1 MIQPQDEVMTS
12 SNMDEAVKTKKLLID
27 NLLTEIVAEKNK
39 QKKQLIKFRRRN
51 NFLKGLTHFANAISV
66 SSLLSS
72 FATNIIGVIIGS
84 ACATISTSA
93 SAINDGLNNADKH
106 LTSRTT
112 YNQLSNLERNTR
124 AQLIRN
130 HFSSQQ
136 IDELVTDINHQLA
149 LINDTILN

>member
-1 MIQPQDEVMTS
+1 MNEPEEQHMNDSIK
-12 SNMDEAVKTKKLLID
+12 NKKILIETLLS
-27 NLLTEIVAEKNK
+27 EIVAEKVK

-51 NFLKGLTHFANAISV
+51 NFLKGLTHFANAVSV

-72 FATNIIGVIIGS
+72 FATNIIGVIIGAS
-84 ACATISTSA
+84 CATISTSA
-93 SAINDGLNNADKH
+93 SAINDGQNNADKH

-112 YNQLSNLERNTR
+112 YNQLANLERNTR

-130 HFSSQQ
+130 HLDSQQ
-136 IDELVTDINHQLA
+136 IDDMVSDINHQLA

>member
-1 MIQPQDEVMTS
+1 MIEPESQ
-12 SNMDEAVKTKKLLID
+12 NMNDLDPIKTKKVLID
-27 NLLTEIVAEKNK
+27 KLLNEICIEKDK
-39 QKKQLIKFRRRN
+39 QKRQLIKYRRRN

-93 SAINDGLNNADKH
+93 SAVNDGQNNQDKH
-106 LTSRTT
+106 LSSRTT

-130 HFSSQQ
+130 HLDSQQ
-136 IDELVTDINHQLA
+136 IDDMVQDINHQLA

>member
-1 MIQPQDEVMTS
+1 MIEPEYQ
-12 SNMDEAVKTKKLLID
+12 NMNDIDLINNKKVLIEKLLH
-27 NLLTEIVAEKNK
+27 EIVLEKDK

-93 SAINDGLNNADKH
+93 SAVNDGQNNQDKH
-106 LTSRTT
+106 LSSRTT

-130 HFSSQQ
+130 HLDSQQ
-136 IDELVTDINHQLA
+136 IDDMVQDINHQLA

>member
-1 MIQPQDEVMTS
+1 M
-12 SNMDEAVKTKKLLID
+12 EATAPLEQHMNDPIKNKKLLID
-27 NLLTEIVAEKNK
+27 NLLKEIVQEKDK
-39 QKKQLIKFRRRN
+39 QKKQLIKYRRRN
-51 NFLKGLTHFANAISV
+51 NFLKGLTHFANAVSV

-72 FATNIIGVIIGS
+72 FATNIIGVIVGS

-93 SAINDGLNNADKH
+93 SAINDGMNNQDKH

-130 HFSSQQ
+130 HLDSQQ
-136 IDELVTDINHQLA
+136 IDDMVTDINHQLA

>member
-1 MIQPQDEVMTS
+1 
-12 SNMDEAVKTKKLLID
+12 MDCPTEQIMCDASTLNNKKVLIDKLLH
-27 NLLTEIVAEKNK
+27 EIVLEKDK
-39 QKKQLIKFRRRN
+39 QKKQLIKYRRRN
-51 NFLKGLTHFANAISV
+51 NFLKGLTHFANAVSV

-84 ACATISTSA
+84 TCATISTSA
-93 SAINDGLNNADKH
+93 SAINDGMNNVDKH

-130 HFSSQQ
+130 HLSSEQ
-136 IDELVTDINHQLA
+136 IDDMVSDINHQLA

>member
-1 MIQPQDEVMTS
+1 MIKPEHQSMNDS
-12 SNMDEAVKTKKLLID
+12 IKNKKVLIE
-27 NLLTEIVAEKNK
+27 NLLDEIVAEKIK
-39 QKKQLIKFRRRN
+39 QKKQLIKYRRRN

-72 FATNIIGVIIGS
+72 FATNIIGVIIGAS
-84 ACATISTSA
+84 CATISTSA
-93 SAINDGLNNADKH
+93 SAINDGQNNQDKH

-112 YNQLSNLERNTR
+112 YNQLSNLERQTR

-130 HFSSQQ
+130 HLDSQQ
-136 IDELVTDINHQLA
+136 IDEMVSDINHQLA

>member
-1 MIQPQDEVMTS
+1 M
-12 SNMDEAVKTKKLLID
+12 EASAPSEQTMNDNDSIKNKKKLID
-27 NLLTEIVAEKNK
+27 KLLQEIVQEKDK
-39 QKKQLIKFRRRN
+39 QKKQLIKYRRRN
-51 NFLKGLTHFANAISV
+51 NFLKGLTHFSNAVSV

-84 ACATISTSA
+84 ACATISTSS
-93 SAINDGLNNADKH
+93 SAINDGMNNADKH

-124 AQLIRN
+124 AQLIKN
-130 HFSSQQ
+130 HLDSQQ
-136 IDELVTDINHQLA
+136 IDDMVSDINHQLA

>member
-1 MIQPQDEVMTS
+1 MIEPEYQ
-12 SNMDEAVKTKKLLID
+12 NMNDIDLINNKKVLIEKLLH
-27 NLLTEIVAEKNK
+27 EIVLEKDK

-72 FATNIIGVIIGS
+72 FATNIIGVIVGS
-84 ACATISTSA
+84 ACATISTSS
-93 SAINDGLNNADKH
+93 SAINDGMNNADKH

-112 YNQLSNLERNTR
+112 YNQLANLERNTR

-130 HFSSQQ
+130 HLDSQK
-136 IDELVTDINHQLA
+136 IDDMVQDINHQLA
-149 LINDTILN
+149 LINDTVLN

>member
-1 MIQPQDEVMTS
+1 
-12 SNMDEAVKTKKLLID
+12 MDAYAPPEQSMNDSIKNKKVLID
-27 NLLTEIVAEKNK
+27 TLLKEIVQEKDK

-84 ACATISTSA
+84 ACATISTSS
-93 SAINDGLNNADKH
+93 SALNDGQNNQDKH

-112 YNQLSNLERNTR
+112 YNQLSNLERTVR
-124 AQLIRN
+124 AQLLRN
-130 HFSSQQ
+130 HLDSQQ
-136 IDELVTDINHQLA
+136 IDDMVSDINHQLA
-149 LINDTILN
+149 LINDSIIN

>member
-1 MIQPQDEVMTS
+1 MISPEAEVMS
-12 SNMDEAVKTKKLLID
+12 SHDSVKNKKALIDKLLE
-27 NLLTEIVAEKNK
+27 EIVCEKNK
-39 QKKQLIKFRRRN
+39 QKKQLIKYRRRN

-72 FATNIIGVIIGS
+72 FATNIIGVIIGAS
-84 ACATISTSA
+84 CATISTSA
-93 SAINDGLNNADKH
+93 SAINDGQNNQDKH

-130 HFSSQQ
+130 HLSSQQ
-136 IDELVTDINHQLA
+136 IDDMVSDINHQLA

>member
-1 MIQPQDEVMTS
+1 MISPQHEIMTS
-12 SNMDEAVKTKKLLID
+12 NTNDSVKNKKILID
-27 NLLTEIVAEKNK
+27 NLLEEIVSEKNK

-51 NFLKGLTHFANAISV
+51 NFLKGLTHFANAIAV

-72 FATNIIGVIIGS
+72 FATNIIGVIIGAS
-84 ACATISTSA
+84 CSTISTASSA
-93 SAINDGLNNADKH
+93 VNDGMSNQDKH

-130 HFSSQQ
+130 HLDSQQ
-136 IDELVTDINHQLA
+136 IDEIVQDINHQLA

>member
-1 MIQPQDEVMTS
+1 
-12 SNMDEAVKTKKLLID
+12 MDCPSEQLMSDTDPIKTKKVLID
-27 NLLTEIVAEKNK
+27 KLLHEIVIEKNK

-51 NFLKGLTHFANAISV
+51 NFLKGLTHFANAVSV

-93 SAINDGLNNADKH
+93 SAINDGMNNADKH

-130 HFSSQQ
+130 HLDSQQ
-136 IDELVTDINHQLA
+136 IDSMVADINHQLN